1 MDFLKISLGFKNLK
15 EARSNF
21 SPMFAEC
28 HLLDH
33 DATGISETHVRRPC
47 DLDPCHGIFLLGYD
61 GYKAAFTGEQ

>member
-28 HLLDH
+28 HLLDR
-33 DATGISETHVRRPC
+33 DATGISETYVRRPC
-47 DLDPCHGIFLLGYD
+47 DLDPRHGIFLLGYD